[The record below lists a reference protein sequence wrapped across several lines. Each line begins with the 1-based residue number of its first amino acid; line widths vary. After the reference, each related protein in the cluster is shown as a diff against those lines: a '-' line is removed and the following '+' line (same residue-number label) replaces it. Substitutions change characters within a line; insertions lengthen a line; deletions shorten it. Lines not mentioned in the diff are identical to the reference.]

1 MCWEKN
7 VSTIV
12 MLTQCTDRGIV
23 SIRLFLSLRNE
34 IYVLT
39 LDIQL
44 YLTLLGSNYRSNLKV
59 FQLDFEKVRY
69 FLEKKTKKLES
80 NLHWALKMMSE
91 VYRCLLLPR
100 VKTGIIE
107 HNKITFVLQRQV
119 VIFLFSLPGKM
130 FQILAWRGNQMLWIN
145 RSNINRN

>member
-1 MCWEKN
+1 
-7 VSTIV
+7 

-80 NLHWALKMMSE
+80 NLH
-91 VYRCLLLPR
+91 
-100 VKTGIIE
+100 
-107 HNKITFVLQRQV
+107 
-119 VIFLFSLPGKM
+119 
-130 FQILAWRGNQMLWIN
+130 
-145 RSNINRN
+145 